1 MRGTKL
7 LLLAAPTF
15 VGLFLLQSYFW
26 VPRFE
31 DQARGDPGRLTRFI
45 SSSIG
50 DAVYLNPTI
59 SADSASSEIN
69 ALVFDGLIDRDLDLS
84 FRGRLAESWQILEE
98 AYLFADGTLRLAD
111 GAAATPEAL
120 VARLRTAQAAGA
132 PALRAVEA
140 MTVEPGETSTV
151 QVAPPAPP
159 RRPGG
164 PAPPAPSPTPVTIR
178 RPPRVKFTLRAVD
191 QDFFANLDRLLGGY
205 TGRLDPLR
213 YVTAPDP
220 ATARA
225 AAEAHVRPLE
235 ENPVI
240 IFRLRRGVRFHDGRE
255 LTATDVRV
263 TYETIM
269 NPRSLSPRVP
279 DFEPIKTVETPDP
292 YTVRVTYKELF
303 QPGFE
308 SWAMGILPAHLV
320 SREALA
326 AEARAAGKDPAAFS
340 VRDSGFNRRPIGS
353 GPFRFAAWE
362 SDVSLRLVRNE
373 EYWEGPPNF
382 REYFMRILPDA
393 LTSELAFYAG
403 TADAYGAQAHQVAR
417 LQNDPRF
424 HVNSIL
430 GLGYTYIG
438 YNLRRPLLQDVRVR
452 TALGMAIDVDEIIRY
467 VLYRQGRRT
476 TGPFPQQT
484 AYYDPDVTP
493 LPHDP
498 AGAERLLTE
507 AGWRKNAE
515 GILEKDGKPLA
526 FTLITNSGNE
536 ERQAIMVIAQNAWRR
551 LGVKVEVLS
560 LEWAVFIRERV
571 NKLDFD
577 AVVLGWGMGLDPD
590 IFQIFHS
597 SQAGPQQLNF
607 VGYASPR
614 ADELMVRIR
623 REYDDARQ
631 TAMARELHRLIARDQ
646 PYTFLYVR
654 QALSLLDGKIVRM
667 VRRPDGTPEYLP
679 FEPNRLGR
687 INFHFDQWLKTPRP
701 VLPPFRPELTTG

>member
-1 MRGTKL
+1 MWSTKRL
-7 LLLAAPTF
+7 LVAAPT
-15 VGLFLLQSYFW
+15 VVTLVLLQSYIW
-26 VPRFE
+26 VPTFE
-31 DQARGDPGRLTRFI
+31 NQARGDPGRLTRFI

-50 DAVYLNPTI
+50 DAVILNPTI
-59 SADSASSEIN
+59 SADSASSEVN
-69 ALVFDGLIDRDLDLS
+69 ALVFEGLIDRDLDLS

-98 AYLFADGTLRLAD
+98 AFLYADAAERLPD
-111 GAAATPEAL
+111 GAPATPEAIL
-120 VARLRTAQAAGA
+120 ARLRTAQAAGA
-132 PALRAVEA
+132 QALRAVEA
-140 MTVEPGETSTV
+140 MTVLPAETLTV
-151 QVAPPAPP
+151 QIAPPAPP
-159 RRPGG
+159 RRSGA
-164 PAPPAPSPTPVTIR
+164 PAPPAASVPATVK
-178 RPPRVKFTLRAVD
+178 RPPRVKFTLRVVD
-191 QDFFANLDRLLGGY
+191 QDFFQNLDRLLGGY
-205 TGRLDPLR
+205 VKRLDPLR
-213 YVTAPDP
+213 YVTAPDL
-220 ATARA
+220 ATAKT
-225 AAEAHVRPLE
+225 AAEAHVQPAE

-240 IFRLRRGVRFHDGRE
+240 VFRLRRGVRFHDGRE
-255 LTATDVRV
+255 LTAKDVRF

-269 NPRSLSPRVP
+269 DPRNLSPRVP
-279 DFEPIKTVETPDP
+279 DFEPIKAVETPDAH
-292 YTVRVTYKELF
+292 TVRVTYKELF

-308 SWAMGILPAHLV
+308 SWGMGILPEHLLN
-320 SREALA
+320 RERLA
-326 AEARAAGKDPAAFS
+326 AEARATGKDPATFS
-340 VRDSGFNRRPIGS
+340 VRDSAFNRRPIGS

-362 SDVSLRLVRNE
+362 SDVSIRLVRNE
-373 EYWEGPPNF
+373 DYWEGPPNF
-382 REYFMRILPDA
+382 REYIVRILPDV

-403 TADAYGAQAHQVAR
+403 TADGYGAQAHQVAR
-417 LQNDPRF
+417 LQHDPRF
-424 HVNSIL
+424 HVNSLL

-484 AYYDPDVTP
+484 QYYDPDVQP
-493 LPHDP
+493 LPYDP
-498 AGAERLLTE
+498 AGAAALLAE
-507 AGWRKNAE
+507 AGYRKNAD
-515 GILEKDGKPLA
+515 GILEKDGKPLQ
-526 FTLITNSGNE
+526 FTLITNAGNE

-551 LGVKVEVLS
+551 LGVRVEILS

-577 AVVLGWGMGLDPD
+577 AVVLGWAMGLDAD

-607 VGYASPR
+607 VGYANPR
-614 ADELMVRIR
+614 ADELMIRIR
-623 REYDDARQ
+623 REYDQARQ

-667 VRRPDGTPEYLP
+667 VRRPDGTPQYLP

-687 INFHFDQWLKTPRP
+687 INFHFDQWLKTPQP

>member
-7 LLLAAPTF
+7 LLLAAPTL

-26 VPRFE
+26 VPTFE
-31 DQARGDPGRLTRFI
+31 NQARGDPGRLTRFI
-45 SSSIG
+45 STSIA
-50 DAVYLNPTI
+50 DAVILNPTI
-59 SADSASSEIN
+59 SADSASSEVN
-69 ALVFDGLIDRDLDLS
+69 ALVFEGLIDRDLDLS
-84 FRGRLAESWQILEE
+84 FRGRLAESWQVSEE
-98 AYLFADGTLRLAD
+98 AYLFADEAVRLPD
-111 GAAATPEAL
+111 GAAATPETL
-120 VARLRTAQAAGA
+120 LARLRAAQAAGA

-140 MTVEPGETSTV
+140 MTVLPADTSTV
-151 QVAPPAPP
+151 PSAPPAAA

-164 PAPPAPSPTPVTIR
+164 PAPTPPPPAVGIR
-178 RPPRVKFTLRAVD
+178 RPPRIKFTLRAVD

-205 TGRLDPLR
+205 LGRLDPLR

-225 AAEAHVRPLE
+225 AAEAHIRPTE

-240 IFRLRRGVRFHDGRE
+240 VFRLRRGVRFHDGRE
-255 LTATDVRV
+255 LTAKDVRF

-269 NPRSLSPRVP
+269 NPRNLSPRVP
-279 DFEPIKTVETPDP
+279 DFEPIKAVETPDP

-308 SWAMGILPAHLV
+308 SWSMGILPEHLLN
-320 SREALA
+320 REALA
-326 AEARAAGKDPAAFS
+326 AEARATGKDPATFS
-340 VRDSGFNRRPIGS
+340 VRDAAFNRRPVGS
-353 GPFRFAAWE
+353 GPFQFASWE
-362 SDVSLRLVRNE
+362 SDVSIRLVRNE
-373 EYWEGPPNF
+373 GYWEGPPNF
-382 REYFMRILPDA
+382 REYFVRILPDA

-403 TADAYGAQAHQVAR
+403 TADGYGAQAHQVAR
-417 LQNDPRF
+417 LQDDPRF

-430 GLGYTYIG
+430 GLGYSYIG
-438 YNLRRPLLQDVRVR
+438 YNLRRPLFQDVRVR

-467 VLYRQGRRT
+467 VLYRQGQRT
-476 TGPFPQQT
+476 TGPYPQQT
-484 AYYDPDVTP
+484 EYYDPDVKP
-493 LPHDP
+493 MPYDP
-498 AGAERLLTE
+498 AGAERLLNE
-507 AGWRKNAE
+507 AGWRKNAQ

-526 FTLITNSGNE
+526 FTLITNAGNE

-551 LGVKVEVLS
+551 LGVKVEILT

-577 AVVLGWGMGLDPD
+577 AVVLGWAMGLDAD

-607 VGYASPR
+607 VGYANPR

-623 REYDDARQ
+623 REYDEARQ

-667 VRRPDGTPEYLP
+667 VRRPDGTLQYLP

-687 INFHFDQWLKTPRP
+687 INFHFDQWIKTPRP
-701 VLPPFRPELTTG
+701 VLPPFRPELATG

>member
-1 MRGTKL
+1 MFSTKGI
-7 LLLAAPTF
+7 LLAAPTL

-26 VPRFE
+26 VPTFE

-45 SSSIG
+45 STSIG

-59 SADSASSEIN
+59 SADSASSEVN
-69 ALVFDGLIDRDLDLS
+69 ERVFDGLIDRDLDLS

-98 AYLFADGTLRLAD
+98 AYLFADATLRLPD
-111 GAAATPEAL
+111 GTSATPEAL
-120 VARLRTAQAAGA
+120 LARLRAAQAAGA
-132 PALRAVEA
+132 PALRGVDA
-140 MTVEPGETSTV
+140 MAALPAETRTVRIG
-151 QVAPPAPP
+151 PPAPA

-164 PAPPAPSPTPVTIR
+164 PAPAPAPIAVGVR
-178 RPPRVKFTLRAVD
+178 YPPRVKFTLRAVD

-205 TGRLDPLR
+205 VRQLDPLR

-220 ATARA
+220 ATGRA
-225 AAEAHVRPLE
+225 AAEAHVRPTE

-240 IFRLRRGVRFHDGRE
+240 VFRLRRGVRFHDGRE
-255 LTATDVRV
+255 LTARDVRF
-263 TYETIM
+263 TYETLM
-269 NPRSLSPRVP
+269 DPRNLSPRVP
-279 DFEPIKTVETPDP
+279 DFEPIKAVETPDP

-308 SWAMGILPAHLV
+308 SWAMGILPEHLLT
-320 SREALA
+320 REVLA
-326 AEARAAGKDPAAFS
+326 AEARAAGKDPQAFS
-340 VRDSGFNRRPIGS
+340 IRDAAFNRRPIGS
-353 GPFRFAAWE
+353 GPFRFATWE
-362 SDVSLRLVRNE
+362 SDVSIRLVRNE
-373 EYWEGPPNF
+373 GYWGGPPNF

-403 TADAYGAQAHQVAR
+403 TADGYTAQAHQVAR
-417 LQNDPRF
+417 LQKDPRF
-424 HVNSIL
+424 HVNSLL

-452 TALGMAIDVDEIIRY
+452 TALGMAIDIDEVIRY

-484 AYYDPDVTP
+484 AYYDPDVKP
-493 LPHDP
+493 LPYDP
-498 AGAERLLTE
+498 AGAARLLAE
-507 AGWRKNAE
+507 AGWRKNAR

-536 ERQAIMVIAQNAWRR
+536 ERQAVMVIAQNAWRR
-551 LGVKVEVLS
+551 LGVQVEVLS

-577 AVVLGWGMGLDPD
+577 AVVLGWAMGLDAD
-590 IFQIFHS
+590 IYQIFHS

-607 VGYASPR
+607 VGYANPR
-614 ADELMVRIR
+614 ADALMVRIR

-631 TAMARELHRLIARDQ
+631 TAMARELHRLIAQDQ

-654 QALSLLDGKIVRM
+654 QALALLDGKIVR
-667 VRRPDGTPEYLP
+667 VVWRPDGTPEYVP

-701 VLPPFRPELTTG
+701 VLPPFRPELTTE

>member
-1 MRGTKL
+1 
-7 LLLAAPTF
+7 
-15 VGLFLLQSYFW
+15 
-26 VPRFE
+26 
-31 DQARGDPGRLTRFI
+31 
-45 SSSIG
+45 
-50 DAVYLNPTI
+50 
-59 SADSASSEIN
+59 
-69 ALVFDGLIDRDLDLS
+69 
-84 FRGRLAESWQILEE
+84 
-98 AYLFADGTLRLAD
+98 
-111 GAAATPEAL
+111 
-120 VARLRTAQAAGA
+120 
-132 PALRAVEA
+132 
-140 MTVEPGETSTV
+140 
-151 QVAPPAPP
+151 
-159 RRPGG
+159 
-164 PAPPAPSPTPVTIR
+164 
-178 RPPRVKFTLRAVD
+178 
-191 QDFFANLDRLLGGY
+191 
-205 TGRLDPLR
+205 
-213 YVTAPDP
+213 
-220 ATARA
+220 
-225 AAEAHVRPLE
+225 
-235 ENPVI
+235 
-240 IFRLRRGVRFHDGRE
+240 
-255 LTATDVRV
+255 
-263 TYETIM
+263 
-269 NPRSLSPRVP
+269 
-279 DFEPIKTVETPDP
+279 
-292 YTVRVTYKELF
+292 
-303 QPGFE
+303 
-308 SWAMGILPAHLV
+308 MGILPAHLV

-326 AEARAAGKDPAAFS
+326 AEARAAGKDPATFS

-362 SDVSLRLVRNE
+362 SDVSIRLVRNE
-373 EYWEGPPNF
+373 DYWKGPANF
-382 REYFMRILPDA
+382 REYFMRILPDV
-393 LTSELAFYAG
+393 LTSEVAFYAG
-403 TADAYGAQAHQVAR
+403 TADGYGAQAHQVAR

-467 VLYRQGRRT
+467 VLYRQGQRT
-476 TGPFPQQT
+476 TGPYPQQT

-498 AGAERLLTE
+498 AGAERLLNE
-507 AGWRKNAE
+507 AGWRKNAQ

-577 AVVLGWGMGLDPD
+577 AVVLGWAMGLDAD

-597 SQAGPQQLNF
+597 SQTGPQQLNF
-607 VGYASPR
+607 VGYANPR

-701 VLPPFRPELTTG
+701 VLPPFRPELTAG

>member
-7 LLLAAPTF
+7 LLLAAPTL
-15 VGLFLLQSYFW
+15 VSLFLLQSYFW
-26 VPRFE
+26 VPTFE
-31 DQARGDPGRLTRFI
+31 NQARGDPGRLTRFI
-45 SSSIG
+45 STSIA
-50 DAVYLNPTI
+50 DAVILNPTI
-59 SADSASSEIN
+59 SADSASSEVN
-69 ALVFDGLIDRDLDLS
+69 ALVFEGLIDRDLDLS
-84 FRGRLAESWQILEE
+84 FRGRLAESWHVSEE
-98 AYLFADGTLRLAD
+98 AYLFADETVRLPD
-111 GAAATPEAL
+111 GAAATPETLLGRFRA
-120 VARLRTAQAAGA
+120 AQAAGS

-140 MTVEPGETSTV
+140 MTVLPAETTTV
-151 QVAPPAPP
+151 TMAPPAAA

-164 PAPPAPSPTPVTIR
+164 PAPASPPTPVEIR
-178 RPPRVKFTLRAVD
+178 RPPRIKFTLRAVD
-191 QDFFANLDRLLGGY
+191 QDFFANLDGLLGGY
-205 TGRLDPLR
+205 LGRLDPLR

-220 ATARA
+220 AKARA
-225 AAEAHVRPLE
+225 AAEAHVRPTE

-240 IFRLRRGVRFHDGRE
+240 VFQLRRGVRFHDGRE
-255 LTATDVRV
+255 LTARDVRF

-269 NPRSLSPRVP
+269 DPRNLSPRVP
-279 DFEPIKTVETPDP
+279 DFEPIKAVETPDP

-308 SWAMGILPAHLV
+308 SWSMGILPEHLLN
-320 SREALA
+320 REALA

-340 VRDSGFNRRPIGS
+340 VRDSGFNRRPVGS
-353 GPFRFAAWE
+353 GPFRFDSWE
-362 SDVSLRLVRNE
+362 SDVSIRLVRNE
-373 EYWEGPPNF
+373 DYWEGPPNF

-403 TADAYGAQAHQVAR
+403 TADGYGAQAHQVAR
-417 LQNDPRF
+417 LQDDPRF
-424 HVNSIL
+424 HVNSLL
-430 GLGYTYIG
+430 GLGYSYIG
-438 YNLRRPLLQDVRVR
+438 YNLRRPLFQDVRVR
-452 TALGMAIDVDEIIRY
+452 TALGMAIDVDEITRY

-476 TGPFPQQT
+476 TGPYPQQT
-484 AYYDPDVTP
+484 AYYDPDVKP
-493 LPHDP
+493 LPYDP
-498 AGAERLLTE
+498 AGAIRLLAE
-507 AGWRKNAE
+507 AGWRKNAQ
-515 GILEKDGKPLA
+515 GILEKDGQPLA
-526 FTLITNSGNE
+526 FTLITNAGNE

-551 LGVKVEVLS
+551 LGVKIEILS

-577 AVVLGWGMGLDPD
+577 AVVLGWAMGLDPD

-607 VGYASPR
+607 VGYANPR

-667 VRRPDGTPEYLP
+667 VRRPDGTPQYVP

-687 INFHFDQWLKTPRP
+687 INFHFDQWIKTPRP
-701 VLPPFRPELTTG
+701 VLPPFRPELAAG

>member
-7 LLLAAPTF
+7 LLLAAPTL

-26 VPRFE
+26 VPTFE
-31 DQARGDPGRLTRFI
+31 NQARGDPGRLTRFI
-45 SSSIG
+45 STSIA
-50 DAVYLNPTI
+50 DAVILNPTI
-59 SADSASSEIN
+59 SADSASSEVN
-69 ALVFDGLIDRDLDLS
+69 ALVFEGLIDRDLDLS
-84 FRGRLAESWQILEE
+84 FRGRLAESWQVSEE
-98 AYLFADGTLRLAD
+98 AYLFADEAVRLAD
-111 GAAATPEAL
+111 GAAATPETL
-120 VARLRTAQAAGA
+120 LARLRAAQAAGSS
-132 PALRAVEA
+132 ALRAVEA
-140 MTVEPGETSTV
+140 MTVLPADTSTV
-151 QVAPPAPP
+151 PSAPPAAA

-164 PAPPAPSPTPVTIR
+164 PAPTPPPPAVGIR
-178 RPPRVKFTLRAVD
+178 RPPRIKFTLRAVD

-205 TGRLDPLR
+205 LGRLDPLR

-225 AAEAHVRPLE
+225 AAEAHIRPTE

-240 IFRLRRGVRFHDGRE
+240 VFRLRRGVRFHDGRE
-255 LTATDVRV
+255 LTAKDVRF

-269 NPRSLSPRVP
+269 DPRNLSPRVP
-279 DFEPIKTVETPDP
+279 DFEPIKAVETPDP

-308 SWAMGILPAHLV
+308 SWGMGILPEHLLN
-320 SREALA
+320 REALA
-326 AEARAAGKDPAAFS
+326 AEARATGKDPATFS
-340 VRDSGFNRRPIGS
+340 VRDAAFNRRPVGS
-353 GPFRFAAWE
+353 GPFQFASWE
-362 SDVSLRLVRNE
+362 SDVSIRLTRNE
-373 EYWEGPPNF
+373 GYWEGPPNF
-382 REYFMRILPDA
+382 REYFVRILPDA

-403 TADAYGAQAHQVAR
+403 TADGYGAQAHQVAR
-417 LQNDPRF
+417 LQDDPRF

-430 GLGYTYIG
+430 GLGYSYIG
-438 YNLRRPLLQDVRVR
+438 YNLRRPLFQDVRVR

-476 TGPFPQQT
+476 TGPYPQQT
-484 AYYDPDVTP
+484 EYYDPDVQP
-493 LPHDP
+493 LPYDP
-498 AGAERLLTE
+498 AGAERLLNE
-507 AGWRKNAE
+507 AGWRKNAQ

-526 FTLITNSGNE
+526 FTLITNAGNE

-551 LGVKVEVLS
+551 LGVKVEILT

-577 AVVLGWGMGLDPD
+577 AVVLGWAMGLDAD

-607 VGYASPR
+607 VGYANPR

-623 REYDDARQ
+623 REYDEARQ

-667 VRRPDGTPEYLP
+667 QRRPDGTPQYLP

-687 INFHFDQWLKTPRP
+687 INFHFDQWIKTPRP
-701 VLPPFRPELTTG
+701 VLPPFRPELAAG